1 MQRVKSPCNRNLFA
15 LALVVTI
22 TCATSR
28 EIMLCD
34 RIFSHEQ
41 HSALEPRQA
50 SAVIFVLL
58 VCQAS
63 VDACVCIAR
72 TGARLGRSAE
82 DQRRVM
88 ATGDSNANRQTAE
101 YGRVGE
107 GGAWTNSDGGRR
119 QRHSKAVPNTSR
131 QLFLS
136 VLPV

>member
-63 VDACVCIAR
+63 VDACVC
-72 TGARLGRSAE
+72 
-82 DQRRVM
+82 V
-88 ATGDSNANRQTAE
+88 
-101 YGRVGE
+101 
-107 GGAWTNSDGGRR
+107 
-119 QRHSKAVPNTSR
+119 
-131 QLFLS
+131 
-136 VLPV
+136 